1 MTPTDQPAA
10 GGSDADAIARSASA
24 PGAFGTVVERHFA
37 AVHAFAQRRV
47 GVDLADEVTAE
58 TFARGFDAR
67 RRYDRTHADALP
79 WLLGIASNVMRR
91 HWRTERRRLAAYA
104 RAVRHE
110 PAVPA
115 PPDVAG
121 ELLQAVAALPRRQR
135 EVVLLYAWADLS
147 YEEIARALDLPVG
160 TVRSRLSR
168 ARVRLGA
175 DEPAPGP
182 SRPFTALDDA
192 RESSRA

>member
-1 MTPTDQPAA
+1 MTSNDQPAA
-10 GGSDADAIARSASA
+10 GGSDADAIARSATA

-37 AVHAFAQRRV
+37 AVHAYAQRRV
-47 GVDLADEVTAE
+47 GADLADEVTAE

-67 RRYDRTHADALP
+67 CRYDTAHAGALP

-104 RAVRHE
+104 RAVQYE
-110 PAVPA
+110 PPLAA
-115 PPDVAG
+115 PPDMAG
-121 ELLQAVAALPRRQR
+121 ELMRAVASLPRRQR
-135 EVVLLYAWADLS
+135 EVVLLYAWADLT

-168 ARVRLGA
+168 ARARLGA
-175 DEPAPGP
+175 DEPSPDAA
-182 SRPFTALDDA
+182 RPFTLDDA